1 MTIREETAE
10 IMEKSKRWVDTLVG
24 VAYIEYLK
32 IRNERVQN
40 LLIYFFIKLSENFEK
55 VLTSKINQSKIMINK
70 EKRGKN
76 IKKMMMSQKVLE
88 ELVNRMKGQKLTY
101 VLIEKTLKE
110 MRI

>member
-1 MTIREETAE
+1 
-10 IMEKSKRWVDTLVG
+10 
-24 VAYIEYLK
+24 
-32 IRNERVQN
+32 
-40 LLIYFFIKLSENFEK
+40 
-55 VLTSKINQSKIMINK
+55 MINK